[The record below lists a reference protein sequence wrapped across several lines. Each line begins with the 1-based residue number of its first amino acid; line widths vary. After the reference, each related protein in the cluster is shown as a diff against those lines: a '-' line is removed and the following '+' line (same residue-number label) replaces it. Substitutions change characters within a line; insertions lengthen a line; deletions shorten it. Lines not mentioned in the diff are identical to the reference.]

1 MIRPTVATVDLAALR
16 GNLGAVRA
24 LVTDEAARRR
34 RPAPRLLAAVKG
46 DAYGHGAVACARAL
60 DEAGCD
66 AFGVALVEEGAQL
79 RDAGIAR
86 PILCLGGTG
95 RYGAEEA
102 VARSLVPVLYDEG
115 DAERIDA
122 AARAAGSP
130 HPVHLK
136 VDTGM
141 GRLGVPLPHW
151 EHFLDRIARFRWL
164 DVQGL
169 MTHFAES
176 ESEDPTFTLEQAR
189 RFKEAVAMARARGF
203 RPATLHCCNS
213 GGVLFHPATHMDL
226 VRPGIVLYGVRPRA
240 HPVDVRPVMR
250 VATQVLFVRDLPTGA
265 SVSYGRSFVTKRPSR
280 VATLPVG
287 YADGYPR
294 ALGGKA
300 DVLIGGRR
308 CPVVGVVC
316 MDLCMADVTDLPSPV
331 ESGDEVVL
339 LGRQG
344 HENVT
349 AEELAG
355 NAGTIPYEILC
366 GFSERVPRRAA

>member
-1 MIRPTVATVDLAALR
+1 MIRPTVANVDLAALR
-16 GNLGAVRA
+16 ANLGAVRA
-24 LVTDEAARRR
+24 LVADEAERRR
-34 RPAPRLLAAVKG
+34 RPAPRVLAAVKG

-60 DEAGCD
+60 AEAGVD
-66 AFGVALVEEGAQL
+66 AFGVARVEEGRQL
-79 RDAGIAR
+79 REAGIDR

-102 VARSLVPVLYDEG
+102 VALGLVPVLYDEG

-122 AARAAGSP
+122 AAARLGRP
-130 HPVHLK
+130 QPVHLK

-151 EHFLDRIARFRWL
+151 EHFLDRLARFRWI

-176 ESEDPTFTLEQAR
+176 ESDDPTFTLEQGR
-189 RFKEAVAMARARGF
+189 RFREAVAMARARGF
-203 RPATLHCCNS
+203 RGTQHTCNS
-213 GGVLFHPATHMDL
+213 GGVLRHPAMHLDM
-226 VRPGIVLYGVRPRA
+226 VRPGIVLYGVRPCA
-240 HPVDVRPVMR
+240 SPVPVAPVMR

-265 SVSYGRSFVTKRPSR
+265 SVSYGRSFVTRRPSR
-280 VATLPVG
+280 IATLPVG

-294 ALGGKA
+294 ALGNRA
-300 DVLIGGRR
+300 SVLIGGRR

-316 MDLCMADVTDLPSPV
+316 MDLCMADVTDLPTPV
-331 ESGDEVVL
+331 ESGDEAVL

-344 HENVT
+344 EEAVT

-355 NAGTIPYEILC
+355 LAGTVPYEILC